1 LRPTARPGAGERRAL
16 GDGSAAALAATG
28 PLDLRHHA
36 GVRIE
41 ELLLDLR
48 PAADVL
54 DREELRPRREVEA
67 LGRARDDRPVAV
79 LREDL
84 LSRGGVEELHES
96 VRLGLVLR
104 RRRDGDRILDEDR

>member
-54 DREELRPRREVEA
+54 DREELRSRGEVEA
-67 LGRARDDRPVAV
+67 LGRARDDRPIAV
-79 LREDL
+79 LRKDL
-84 LSRGGVEELHES
+84 LGGRSTQVLHER

-104 RRRDGDRILDEDR
+104 RRRDG